1 MTDSSTSV
9 DSRSRSRSVD
19 SDEDNSAFHLI
30 EKSLGR
36 GYKQATPSMTTS
48 ADWGPCEG
56 YASELNLPPS
66 GDLRDLERTRNL
78 NLPPHYQRLAE
89 TYNQHSGGRSS
100 FSHQQLQQPAGHF
113 DAVNQLWTRAALSV
127 QDLMNP
133 SGMPSEHGAFR
144 ETALNKLLKAATTMQ
159 IPSTSDAV
167 ECGHFTAF
175 RALAELLAAVQ
186 SMVINSKCLHNVIH
200 GSDPE
205 LWCKVS
211 PMVRNWTYSTVLARE
226 AFDLAAQADALLK
239 NKIGPGE
246 KFAEFHQARRERL
259 RLHKTANDF
268 NAAYGSAGTYV
279 SIPRKANRGRGRN
292 NNRGRGAH
300 GGRGKKRKRG
310 ARKPNPAKRPDS
322 KPSTAQE

>member
-1 MTDSSTSV
+1 MSESSSTA

-19 SDEDNSAFHLI
+19 SLEDNSAFNLI

-36 GYKQATPSMTTS
+36 SYKQTKPSMTSS

-56 YASELNLPPS
+56 YAAELNLPPS
-66 GDLRDLERTRNL
+66 GDLRDLERTKNL

-89 TYNQHSGGRSS
+89 TYNLHAGGRSS

-113 DAVNQLWTRAALSV
+113 DAVNQQWTRASLSA

-133 SGMPSEHGAFR
+133 AGTPSEHGVFK
-144 ETALNKLLKAATTMQ
+144 ENALSKILKSATIMQ

-186 SMVINSKCLHNVIH
+186 SMTMNSNCLHNVIQ
-200 GSDPE
+200 GSHPE
-205 LWCKVS
+205 LWCTIT
-211 PMVRNWTYSTVLARE
+211 PMVRNWTYSAVLARE

-239 NKIGPGE
+239 HKIGPGS
-246 KFAEFHQARRERL
+246 KFAHFHQARRERL
-259 RLHKTANDF
+259 RLHKTANDITSS
-268 NAAYGSAGTYV
+268 YGSAGTYV
-279 SIPRKANRGRGRN
+279 PLPRPANRGKGK
-292 NNRGRGAH
+292 NNRGRGTPR
-300 GGRGKKRKRG
+300 GRGRKRKRG
-310 ARKPNPAKRPDS
+310 PRKNTTAKDTEPNTVPER
-322 KPSTAQE
+322 E

>member
-1 MTDSSTSV
+1 MTDSSSSV

-19 SDEDNSAFHLI
+19 SDEDKSAFHLI
-30 EKSLGR
+30 EKSLGK
-36 GYKQATPSMTTS
+36 GYKQAKPSLTTS

-66 GDLRDLERTRNL
+66 GDLRDLERTKNL

-89 TYNQHSGGRSS
+89 TYNMHAGGRSS

-113 DAVNQLWTRAALSV
+113 DAVNQVWTRAALSV
-127 QDLMNP
+127 QDLINP

-167 ECGHFTAF
+167 DCGHSTAI

-186 SMVINSKCLHNVIH
+186 SMVINSKCLHNVIS

-211 PMVRNWTYSTVLARE
+211 PIVRNWTYSTVLARE
-226 AFDLAAQADALLK
+226 AFDLAAQSDALLK
-239 NKIGPGE
+239 NKIGPGV

-259 RLHKTANDF
+259 RLHKTANDITSS
-268 NAAYGSAGTYV
+268 YGSAGTYV
-279 SIPRKANRGRGRN
+279 SLPRRANRGRGKTLS
-292 NNRGRGAH
+292 RGRGNS

-310 ARKPNPAKRPDS
+310 ARKKDPTKRAEP
-322 KPSTAQE
+322 KPESAQE